1 MKRVFIKTPSR
12 IRQAGMCWSWSFFSF
27 IFTLFNWKIAI
38 QSMEN
43 RSKGRADLAIDE
55 FF

>member
-1 MKRVFIKTPSR
+1 AEFVKQGCGGV
-12 IRQAGMCWSWSFFSF
+12 GVFFSF